1 MRVLLINAVCGVTS
15 TGRICSDLA
24 RCLEEN
30 GHEVKIAYG
39 REDKGY
45 SEACEKYGVRI
56 GTNMDVKLH
65 GMQTRLLDQHGFGS
79 RRATEQFLKWVD
91 SYAPDV
97 IHLHNLHGYY
107 IHIELLFRYIKEKR
121 IPVVWTL
128 HDCWAMTG
136 HCTYFSACG
145 CEKWKTQCG
154 HCPQKYEYPQSNAL
168 DASEK
173 NYKRKKN
180 AFKGVKNLYITTP
193 SAWLKSLVEQ
203 SFLQEY
209 AVQVV
214 HNGIDTAIF
223 KPTESDL
230 RERYGL
236 VGQRIAL
243 GVSNGWD
250 SRKGLEYLKRMA
262 GDLPQG
268 WKVVAV
274 GLSEEQMKEL
284 PDRMVGIRRTS
295 SAQELAAWYTT
306 ADVFVNPTLEDNYP
320 TTTLEAQACGTPAV
334 TFASGGAPETLISGK
349 GYVVERLNYDE
360 LLQKTIMAADLKQ
373 GLDRAEIKDKRE
385 LGREYEVIYR
395 ELLEQRGQTR

>member
-1 MRVLLINAVCGVTS
+1 MRILLVNAVCGVTS
-15 TGRICSDLA
+15 TGRICTDLA
-24 RCLEEN
+24 KYLEEN

-39 REDKGY
+39 RDDKGHID
-45 SEACEKYGVRI
+45 ACERFGVRI
-56 GTNMDVKLH
+56 GTNLDVKIH
-65 GMQTRLLDQHGFGS
+65 GMRTRLLDQHGFGS
-79 RRATEQFLKWVD
+79 CRATAQFLKWVD
-91 SYAPDV
+91 SYAPDI

-107 IHIELLFRYIKEKR
+107 INIEFLFRYIKEKN

-154 HCPQKYEYPQSNAL
+154 KCPQKHEYPQSNAL
-168 DASEK
+168 DASK
-173 NYKRKKN
+173 RNYKRKKN
-180 AFKGVKNLYITTP
+180 AFRGVKNLCVTTP
-193 SAWLKSLVEQ
+193 SAWLKSVVEQ

-209 AVQVV
+209 EVQVGQ
-214 HNGIDTAIF
+214 NGIDTAIF

-230 RERYGL
+230 REQYGL
-236 VGQRIAL
+236 VGQRIAI

-268 WKVVAV
+268 WNVVAV

-320 TTTLEAQACGTPAV
+320 TTTLEAQACGTPSV
-334 TFASGGAPETLISGK
+334 VFASGGAPETLIPGN
-349 GYVVERLNYDE
+349 GYVIRRLNYDE
-360 LLQKTIMAADLKQ
+360 LLQKTILGADLKR
-373 GLDRAEIKDKRE
+373 GLVRAEIKDKRE
-385 LGREYEVIYR
+385 LGKEYEAIYKG
-395 ELLEQRGQTR
+395 LLERRGQTR